1 MEVYL
6 IRHTSVDVEPGTC
19 YGFTDVPVRETFE
32 QEAADTRSQLTG
44 LTFDAV
50 FTSPLTRA
58 AKLAAFCGFPQALR
72 DDRLKEM
79 NMGTWEMKRFDDITD
94 PQLQRW
100 YDNYLHEPT
109 QGGEAFIDLYR
120 RVADFLDELRRQP
133 YRRVALFAHGGVLI
147 CARAY
152 AGDLTL
158 ADGMKHL
165 TPYGGV
171 ERITLS
177 PNPQHV

>member
-1 MEVYL
+1 MNMEIYL
-6 IRHTSVDVEPGTC
+6 IRHTSVDVAPGTC
-19 YGFTDVPVRETFE
+19 YGFTDVPVRASFAE
-32 QEAADTRSQLTG
+32 EASVTRHQLEG
-44 LTFDAV
+44 LTFDRV
-50 FTSPLTRA
+50 FTSPLSRA
-58 AKLAAFCGFPQALR
+58 ARLAAFCGFPDATR

-79 NMGTWEMKRFDDITD
+79 NMGDWEMRKFDEITD

-120 RVADFLDELRRQP
+120 RVADFLDELSHTNCRRAA
-133 YRRVALFAHGGVLI
+133 VFAHGGVLI

-152 AGDLTL
+152 AGDIRLEE
-158 ADGMKHL
+158 GMKHL

-171 ERITLS
+171 VKIEL
-177 PNPQHV
+177 